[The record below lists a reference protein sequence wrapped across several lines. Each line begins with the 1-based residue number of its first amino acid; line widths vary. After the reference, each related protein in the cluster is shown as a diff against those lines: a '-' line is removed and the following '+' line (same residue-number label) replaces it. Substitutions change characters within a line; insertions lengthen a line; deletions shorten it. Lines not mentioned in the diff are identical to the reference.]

1 MRENEI
7 FYAALTA
14 SRCPPSTAGPRRWFC
29 GVAGGL
35 DSAVLGEMFSYFVLP
50 DAFVRLKT
58 IPFRVNSISREGTR
72 KKQQQIT
79 PTDIHCDS
87 FRRYG
92 DGFILISDKWH
103 PPPSIFRSVEVCR
116 SRQTVRPQES
126 HASRQATLLRTNATL
141 AHIDQ
146 GAICSPNLWSAHL
159 PAGMMNMMDVET
171 SICSG
176 RCAARRVTNR

>member
-1 MRENEI
+1 MVVASRLMFAPVPVLRALQVPPDLFAVVKDEAKGSMRER
-7 FYAALTA
+7 A
-14 SRCPPSTAGPRRWFC
+14 SFELIPRIT
-29 GVAGGL
+29 VAC
-35 DSAVLGEMFSYFVLP
+35 
-50 DAFVRLKT
+50 
-58 IPFRVNSISREGTR
+58 PFRVNSISREGTR

-103 PPPSIFRSVEVCR
+103 PPPPSIFRSVEVCR

-126 HASRQATLLRTNATL
+126 HASRQAALARTNATL

-146 GAICSPNLWSAHL
+146 GAICSPNLWSGHP

-171 SICSG
+171 SICSEW
-176 RCAARRVTNR
+176 CAAWRVTNR

>member
-1 MRENEI
+1 MVVATRLMFAPVPALRALQVPPDLFAVVKVEVRGSMRER
-7 FYAALTA
+7 A
-14 SRCPPSTAGPRRWFC
+14 SFELIPRIT
-29 GVAGGL
+29 VAC
-35 DSAVLGEMFSYFVLP
+35 
-50 DAFVRLKT
+50 
-58 IPFRVNSISREGTR
+58 PFRVNGICREGTR

-87 FRRYG
+87 FRRHG
-92 DGFILISDKWH
+92 NGFIIISDKWH
-103 PPPSIFRSVEVCR
+103 HTPSIFRSVEVCK

-126 HASRQATLLRTNATL
+126 HATRQAALVRTNATL

-146 GAICSPNLWSAHL
+146 GAISSPNLWSGRP

-176 RCAARRVTNR
+176 RCAAWRVTNR

>member
-1 MRENEI
+1 MVV
-7 FYAALTA
+7 A
-14 SRCPPSTAGPRRWFC
+14 SRLMFAPVPALRALQVPTDLFAVVKDKVRGSIRERASFELIPRIT
-29 GVAGGL
+29 VAC
-35 DSAVLGEMFSYFVLP
+35 
-50 DAFVRLKT
+50 
-58 IPFRVNSISREGTR
+58 PFRVNGICREGTR

-92 DGFILISDKWH
+92 DGFILFQTNGT

-126 HASRQATLLRTNATL
+126 HASRQAALARTHPTL

-146 GAICSPNLWSAHL
+146 GAICAPNLWSGHP

-176 RCAARRVTNR
+176 RCAAWRVTNR